1 MIKTTQVIR
10 SYIDANKLLNKG
22 YEIQAIDRD
31 RNNRNYLIF
40 IFKNSYKLQD
50 DLRKI
55 TIENKSRNST
65 Y

>member
-10 SYIDANKLLNKG
+10 SYIDANKLLDKG

-31 RNNRNYLIF
+31 RKNRNYLIF
-40 IFKNSYKLQD
+40 IFKNSNELQN
-50 DLRKI
+50 DLTKI